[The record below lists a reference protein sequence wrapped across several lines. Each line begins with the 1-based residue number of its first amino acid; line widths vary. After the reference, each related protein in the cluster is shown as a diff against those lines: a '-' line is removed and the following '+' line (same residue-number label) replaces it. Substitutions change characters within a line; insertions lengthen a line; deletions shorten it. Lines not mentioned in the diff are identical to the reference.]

1 MAEVEAATPISPDE
15 RDKLFNPLEGRR
27 LALCVSGGPDSMAL
41 LHLIAEWAAA
51 PRIADKYRSIAGT
64 DHIGAANPIVV
75 VSVDHGLRSEAE
87 RETAFVAEQSARLGL
102 PCWRLSARGDAEAV
116 APVTGIQEWARAL
129 RHRLILEA
137 IEDEERRS
145 AAGSSADGPPTGQAS
160 GVRRLLV
167 MAHHLDDQ
175 AETVLMRLGRGSGID
190 GLSGMRARQ
199 PIEVAIREGTALRG
213 EIYRPFLE
221 TAKHRLLSSLRA
233 RRADWIDDPSNVD
246 PRFERVRIRKALAE
260 LGELGISAE
269 GIALS
274 ARRLGDA
281 QSLLAHA
288 NRQLVAQS
296 VTWNDGLFGEVAL
309 SGPTIGASR
318 HALIRVLE
326 TMLRAFGGQSRSAG
340 LSQIEE
346 LAEDVRLAAL
356 EGGSISGRTLGG
368 CRLDVSSVGGG
379 RLRVFREFGRDGLP
393 EVELLPGTAVEWDG
407 GRFSLAA
414 TAEAPW
420 AVTVGALRADGWA
433 GLKRDMP
440 DLGKLGL
447 PAGPMA
453 TMPALRVNGEIVD
466 VPFLSALIQLVGGFG
481 SDARGTALTAW
492 KSLLPA
498 AGAYF
503 SARFVDVFTE

>member
-1 MAEVEAATPISPDE
+1 
-15 RDKLFNPLEGRR
+15 
-27 LALCVSGGPDSMAL
+27 MAL
-41 LHLIAEWAAA
+41 LHLIAEWASA
-51 PRIADKYRSIAGT
+51 PRIAEIYRSMAGT
-64 DHIGAANPIVV
+64 YHIGVSDPIMVV
-75 VSVDHGLRSEAE
+75 TVDHGLRSEAD

-102 PCWRLSARGDAEAV
+102 PCWRLSGRGDVEAV

-145 AAGSSADGPPTGQAS
+145 AAVSADGPAVSQAG

-167 MAHHLDDQ
+167 MAHHLNDQ

-190 GLSGMRARQ
+190 GLTGMRARQ
-199 PIEVAIREGTALRG
+199 PIEVAVRNGKALRG

-221 TAKHRLLSSLRA
+221 ISKDRLLSVLRA
-233 RRADWIDDPSNVD
+233 RRADWIEDPSNVD
-246 PRFERVRIRKALAE
+246 GRFERVRIRKAMAALS
-260 LGELGISAE
+260 ELGISAE

-274 ARRLGDA
+274 ARRLGEA
-281 QSLLAHA
+281 QSLLAQA

-296 VTWNDGLFGEVAL
+296 VTWNDGLFGDVAL

-326 TMLRAFGGQSRSAG
+326 TLLRAFGGQARPAG

-368 CRLDVSSVGGG
+368 CRLDVSSEGGG

-420 AVTVGALRADGWA
+420 PVTVGALGAEGWV
-433 GLKRDMP
+433 GLKRDVV
-440 DLGKLGL
+440 DLGKLSL

-453 TMPALRVNGEIVD
+453 TMPALRVNGGIVD
-466 VPFLSALIQLVGGFG
+466 VPFLSALIEQGGGFR
-481 SDARGTALTAW
+481 SDASGAAQTAW
-492 KSLLPA
+492 KSSLPA

-503 SARFVDVFTE
+503 SARFVDVCTE